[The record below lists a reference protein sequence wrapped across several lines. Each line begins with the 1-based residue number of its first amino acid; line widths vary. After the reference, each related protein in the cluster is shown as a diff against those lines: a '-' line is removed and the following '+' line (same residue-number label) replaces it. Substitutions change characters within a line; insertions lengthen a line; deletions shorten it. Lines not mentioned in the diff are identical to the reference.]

1 MKKQHK
7 RPDKFRKSRLHP
19 QLPLRAVLSF
29 FLCAFLLSASGCTGI
44 QPSGSGSVSSGD
56 EGNTLQDIS
65 GTVKVHFIDVG
76 QGDSIL
82 AESDGH
88 YMLIDAGEND
98 QAGTVYQ
105 LGEASFTILSPT
117 EEVEQQAAA
126 AGDLNNLSV
135 GLRLTFGANAFVM
148 CGDAETLSE
157 EAIVE
162 SGLILKA
169 DVLKLGHH
177 GSSTSTCDSFLQAV
191 SPSIAVV
198 SCGKDNSYGH
208 PHRETMDKLAAEG
221 ITVYRTDEQGTLTAT
236 SDGSVITWNTGS
248 GASSDTGIQS
258 DESASEGK
266 TIADSNSYVLNK
278 NSMKFHLPDC
288 SSVEKMKESNKIYF
302 DGSRDEVIGMGY
314 APCSQCN
321 P

>member
-1 MKKQHK
+1 MIH
-7 RPDKFRKSRLHP
+7 
-19 QLPLRAVLSF
+19 SF
-29 FLCAFLLSASGCTGI
+29 
-44 QPSGSGSVSSGD
+44 
-56 EGNTLQDIS
+56 DI
-65 GTVKVHFIDVG
+65 GTVIMPDVSHTTRTYE
-76 QGDSIL
+76 DVL
-82 AESDGH
+82 DA
-88 YMLIDAGEND
+88 LIDKD
-98 QAGTVYQ
+98 LKVTKPVPGTVYQ

-198 SCGKDNSYGH
+198 S
-208 PHRETMDKLAAEG
+208 
-221 ITVYRTDEQGTLTAT
+221 
-236 SDGSVITWNTGS
+236 
-248 GASSDTGIQS
+248 
-258 DESASEGK
+258 
-266 TIADSNSYVLNK
+266 
-278 NSMKFHLPDC
+278 
-288 SSVEKMKESNKIYF
+288 
-302 DGSRDEVIGMGY
+302 
-314 APCSQCN
+314 
-321 P
+321 